1 MKIVFIA
8 LNTLPINGTSAIVAL
23 EVKTGK

>member
-1 MKIVFIA
+1 VFIA
-8 LNTLPINGTSAIVAL
+8 LKTLPINGTSAIVAL